1 MNAAIATSLER
12 LVETLGDPQPQI
24 YQRLYAQYPDTKALF
39 VLDTDGGVRGSMLQT
54 TLETILDYAAKDR
67 LDDVSLSAW
76 RSHHQGY
83 DVEPDTFSNFFVII
97 RDCAKDTLGESWSPE
112 MEHAWQGLIHAVRDN
127 AKA

>member
-67 LDDVSLSAW
+67 LDDVGLA
-76 RSHHQGY
+76 
-83 DVEPDTFSNFFVII
+83 FSSPRLRCRARHLFKFF
-97 RDCAKDTLGESWSPE
+97 CNHS
-112 MEHAWQGLIHAVRDN
+112 
-127 AKA
+127 

>member
-1 MNAAIATSLER
+1 MLACAWYGERNLRRVGKASL
-12 LVETLGDPQPQI
+12 
-24 YQRLYAQYPDTKALF
+24 QRVTQN
-39 VLDTDGGVRGSMLQT
+39 VNTDGGVRGSMLQT
-54 TLETILDYAAKDR
+54 TLENILDYVAKDR

-97 RDCAKDTLGESWSPE
+97 RDCAKDTLGESWSAE
-112 MEHAWQGLIHAVRDN
+112 MEDAWQGLIHAVRDN